1 MINKLLNDWTR
12 VKNHCRTTVGKNFTE
27 NEPGSEFKKK
37 LLLSEHSPIRLLQVD
52 WSWKGIKSWVA
63 THWTRHKWECFVS
76 TQRDDRTTTVNQT
89 HQSRDKAPQDTPVNF
104 DGYANAQHL
113 IDTFRKR
120 LCFCASAE
128 TRKLAEDLKIELHK
142 LEPEWADVL
151 VPNCLYRCGCPE
163 FNTCGYW
170 EKFIK
175 DHPEVDITDIQKRY
189 DAYNKYFYEKH
200 V

>member
-76 TQRDDRTTTVNQT
+76 TQRDDRTTTVNKT

-104 DGYANAQHL
+104 DGYANAQNL

-163 FNTCGYW
+163 FDTCGYW
-170 EKFIK
+170 KKFIK

>member
-76 TQRDDRTTTVNQT
+76 TQRDDRTTTVNKT
-89 HQSRDKAPQDTPVNF
+89 HKSRDKAPQDTPVNF

-170 EKFIK
+170 KKFIK